1 MAAHAFVIAEAG
13 VNHNGSLDLAL
24 QLIDVAAAAGADAVK
39 FQTFNAD
46 DLVTRDA
53 PKAAYQQRNMDGGAS
68 SSSQYDMLRR
78 LQLDRAAHDALR
90 RHCAEQGVEFMST
103 AFDLRSLDLLCEV
116 GIKRLKVGSG
126 EITNGPLLLAMAR
139 RHVPVI
145 LSTGMSTLEEI
156 HAALGVLAFGFI
168 GTAEKPS
175 EAAFDAAFTAAEGQ
189 AALAR
194 LVTILH
200 CTTEYPAPYEDV
212 NLRALDTLRESFGCS
227 VGLSDHSPGIA
238 IPIAAVAR
246 GASTIEKHFTL
257 DRALPGPDHAASL
270 TPQELR
276 DMIAG
281 IRAVEAAIGDGQKV
295 PRPSEVANI
304 RIARRSLVAARP
316 IRAGEVL
323 GEDALAVKRPGGG
336 VSPMRYWDRLDRPAE
351 RSYAADEMIE

>member
-1 MAAHAFVIAEAG
+1 
-13 VNHNGSLDLAL
+13 
-24 QLIDVAAAAGADAVK
+24 
-39 FQTFNAD
+39 
-46 DLVTRDA
+46 
-53 PKAAYQQRNMDGGAS
+53 
-68 SSSQYDMLRR
+68 
-78 LQLDRAAHDALR
+78 
-90 RHCAEQGVEFMST
+90 
-103 AFDLRSLDLLCEV
+103 
-116 GIKRLKVGSG
+116 
-126 EITNGPLLLAMAR
+126 
-139 RHVPVI
+139 
-145 LSTGMSTLEEI
+145 
-156 HAALGVLAFGFI
+156 
-168 GTAEKPS
+168 
-175 EAAFDAAFTAAEGQ
+175 
-189 AALAR
+189 
-194 LVTILH
+194 
-200 CTTEYPAPYEDV
+200 
-212 NLRALDTLRESFGCS
+212 
-227 VGLSDHSPGIA
+227 
-238 IPIAAVAR
+238 VAR